1 MTGRIIS
8 LEEFTNEQLRQI
20 PGATGMLS
28 ALLRD
33 IGLAGK
39 RISAAVNRAGLAN
52 ILGAVNKRNVHN
64 EEVQRLDVYAQQ
76 LFRDALNQGHSCAG
90 IASEELE
97 GIEVFNNAINNRS
110 RYVVAFD
117 PLDGSSNIETNISIG
132 SIFGV
137 YKRIS
142 QPGLPCTIDDFLQP
156 GTAQVAAGYIMYGS
170 STMLV
175 YATRRGAQG
184 FTLDPHIG
192 EFCLSHPTIHCPA
205 DAGCYSVNHAY
216 LRQYNQPVQDF
227 IRHCQHTDG
236 STERYT
242 GSMVA
247 DMHRTLLKGGI
258 FLYPGTSKKPTGKL
272 RLLYECNPYAFL
284 MEVAGGKAMHDHGRI
299 LEVMPQSL
307 HQTSP
312 LYIGSV
318 AAVNRLAAR
327 L

>member
-1 MTGRIIS
+1 MHDIVS
-8 LEEFTNEQLRQI
+8 LEEFTNDQLRQI

-39 RISAAVNRAGLAN
+39 RVSAAVNRAGLAN
-52 ILGAVNKRNVHN
+52 IHGAAQRRNIHH

-76 LFRDALNQGHSCAG
+76 LFRDSLKQGHSCAG
-90 IASEELE
+90 IVSEELE
-97 GIEVFNNAINNRS
+97 EAEIFNNAINNRS
-110 RYVVAFD
+110 RYIVAFD
-117 PLDGSSNIETNISIG
+117 PVDGSSNIESNFSIG

-142 QPGLPCTIDDFLQP
+142 QPGTPCTAEDFLQP

-192 EFCLSHPTIHCPA
+192 EFCLSHPHIHCPP
-205 DAGCYSVNHAY
+205 DASCYSVNHAY
-216 LRQYNQPVQDF
+216 LHQYNEPIRLF
-227 IRHCQHTDG
+227 IDQCQQTPG
-236 STERYT
+236 FTERYT

-258 FLYPGTSKKPTGKL
+258 FLYPGTLSKPAGKL

-284 MEVAGGKAMHDHGRI
+284 VEVAGGKAMHDHGRI
-299 LEVMPQSL
+299 LEIIPESI
-307 HQTSP
+307 HQTTA
-312 LYIGSV
+312 LYIGS
-318 AAVNRLAAR
+318 AAVVNRLAA
-327 L
+327 LL